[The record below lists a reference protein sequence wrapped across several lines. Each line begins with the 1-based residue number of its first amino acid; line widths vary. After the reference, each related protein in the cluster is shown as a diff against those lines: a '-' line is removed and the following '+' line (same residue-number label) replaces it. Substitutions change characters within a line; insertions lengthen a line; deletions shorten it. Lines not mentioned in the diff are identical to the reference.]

1 MDDVIYLRAPCRA
14 SYGKSNKDIIYNLA
28 YPRLSSLEMAYVG
41 VGILGI
47 VLTYHKQSD
56 LYQNHTQ
63 LLQLLCQVTWYYPHQ
78 GSFLE
83 IEQQD
88 LLFENFVSIFQLILL
103 RSNLRDFD
111 GLGSNSLGK
120 APFFG
125 GCLRNGV
132 V

>member
-1 MDDVIYLRAPCRA
+1 M
-14 SYGKSNKDIIYNLA
+14 
-28 YPRLSSLEMAYVG
+28 
-41 VGILGI
+41 
-47 VLTYHKQSD
+47 
-56 LYQNHTQ
+56 Q
-63 LLQLLCQVTWYYPHQ
+63 LLQLLCEVTRYYPNQ
-78 GSFLE
+78 GSFSE

-103 RSNLRDFD
+103 RSYLRDFD